1 MNNKSNFLKLSRK
14 HAVVKSNEPPAKI
27 IRDIFNPNLQLIL
40 YTGGKQTIGNPF
52 YSLDPIRSRS
62 ILDKDFFS
70 SFLFR
75 TLFKYNSNGELCP
88 DLAENHGVASTNFML
103 WTFNIKKQCFF
114 QSGVE
119 IKPSDIAYGIS
130 RSFSDILKIN
140 NEQDTES
147 LCVQL
152 LNISKDSNNILYK
165 GPYDRTFGY
174 NQRQTLFDNAV
185 KYDDVKMTITFNLK
199 VPVYEFKDMLT
210 LFEFSTPVPFGS
222 GLPDGSDID
231 FLPISSGPYM
241 INKLES
247 KSYLTSNDPDDSE
260 YILNANINLKPLR
273 YKTLVLSKSPYWGKS
288 HDTIRSNKQLQN
300 YIKIHFEEYSFT
312 QDKINI
318 YTIVLNK
325 IPQTITDNIININNG
340 FTNYICINSNFI
352 TSKEIRNALYYTLD
366 PNAYIKSISASLG
379 INNPNMYA
387 TQFDKYLLSSQ
398 IDYRLNNINQ
408 LITRPN
414 LEYAKEL
421 LNSAKITDPICY
433 NYITSFNGIQLM
445 VKTKNIAEMNF
456 IKIWKENLLE
466 LGIILNITFVEEYY
480 KSIQNDILPDLT
492 LFTYTPEFNNIY
504 YIFNSL
510 FINQKYSP
518 FPLLIN
524 KNNNEYTKLL
534 KMISKININDSI
546 YMQKNKW
553 LEIETYALKQM
564 WIIPLCTGNH
574 QIAVGSNIKGIKE
587 KYQSISYN
595 DLFLV
600 T

>member
-1 MNNKSNFLKLSRK
+1 MNNKSNFIRLSRK
-14 HAVVKSNEPPAKI
+14 HTVVKSNEPPTQI
-27 IRDIFNPNLQLIL
+27 IRDIFNPNIQLIL

-62 ILDKDFFS
+62 ILDKNFFS

-75 TLFKYNSNGELCP
+75 TLFKYNSNGELYP
-88 DLAENHGVASTNFML
+88 DLAENYGVASSNFML
-103 WTFNIKKQCFF
+103 WTFNIKTQCFF
-114 QSGVE
+114 QSGDE

-140 NEQDTES
+140 NEQETES

-165 GPYDRTFGY
+165 GPYDRTYGY
-174 NQRQTLFDNAV
+174 TERQKLFDNAV

-231 FLPISSGPYM
+231 YSPVSSGPYM
-241 INKLES
+241 INKLQS

-273 YKTLVLSKSPYWGKS
+273 YKTLALCKNPNWAKSR
-288 HDTIRSNKQLQN
+288 DAIRSNKQFQN
-300 YIKIHFEEYSFT
+300 YIIIHFEEYPFT
-312 QDKINI
+312 QDKINN

-366 PNAYIKSISASLG
+366 PNAYIKSISSSLG

-387 TQFDKYLLSSQ
+387 TQIDKYLLSFQ
-398 IDYRLNNINQ
+398 NNIDQ

-414 LEYAKEL
+414 LEYAKQL
-421 LNSAKITDPICY
+421 LNSAKITDPLCY

-445 VKTKNIAEMNF
+445 VKTKNISEMNF

-466 LGIILNITFVEEYY
+466 IGIILNITYVEEYY
-480 KSIQNDILPDLT
+480 KSTQNDILPDLT
-492 LFTYTPEFNNIY
+492 LFTYTPDFNNIY
-504 YIFNSL
+504 NIFNSL

-518 FPLLIN
+518 FPLIIN

-546 YMQKNKW
+546 SIQKTKSI
-553 LEIETYALKQM
+553 EIETYALEQM
-564 WIIPLCTGNH
+564 WIIPLCTGYH
-574 QIAVGSNIKGIKE
+574 QIAVGSNIKGIKQT
-587 KYQSISYN
+587 YQSISYN